1 MYDIEA
7 RAVRQLYLN
16 NWVSLGFI
24 AVLLAIC
31 LALTDFSVQFDSAL
45 VKGLATAA
53 AFAIGAHYTFLRHW
67 TRLSY
72 TLGSMAQLG
81 LLYSLAAPLTF
92 VAAAAD
98 LPLLDGYLASA
109 DRMLGLNW
117 QSYFFFVNRHPWL
130 IPYLY
135 VGYAMILWPAIGIP
149 IALGATRHHR
159 RLQQFFLASTLT
171 VIVTAGVSALLPAIG
186 TYHEYG
192 IALDISKFNP
202 SGYIA
207 QLERLPYVRDG
218 SLRILSSATL
228 GGIITFPSFHA
239 ATAVLSMWA
248 LWSVWWLRPL
258 ALIANIGMLIATPL
272 VGGHYFVDVFAG
284 IFVAMAAIAAAR
296 LIGEWVVRPRE
307 TSAECIASAAA

>member
-24 AVLLAIC
+24 AVLLALC
-31 LALTDFSVQFDSAL
+31 LTLTDFSVQIDGAL
-45 VKGLATAA
+45 VKGLAAMA
-53 AFAIGAHYTFLRHW
+53 AFAIAAHYMFLRHW

-81 LLYSLAAPLTF
+81 LLYPLTAPLTF

-109 DRMLGLNW
+109 DDMLGLNW

-130 IPYLY
+130 IPYFY

-171 VIVTAGVSALLPAIG
+171 VIATAGVSALVPAIG

-192 IALDISKFNP
+192 IVLDVSKFNP
-202 SGYIA
+202 SGYLT

-239 ATAVLSMWA
+239 ATAILSMWA

-258 ALIANIGMLIATPL
+258 ALIANTGMLLATPL

-284 IFVAMAAIAAAR
+284 IFVAIAAIAAAR
-296 LIGEWVVRPRE
+296 LIGEWVTRPCE
-307 TSAECIASAAA
+307 TSAECVTSAAA